1 MEVLLVLATTAA
13 NLLCFVIAVKVVQKV
28 SKGEDIELPE
38 VNPVTLIKER
48 QDKKQAERE
57 QSRIETILQNVE
69 AYDGTGMGQKDVPRG

>member
-13 NLLCFVIAVKVVQKV
+13 NLLCFVLAVKVVQKV
-28 SKGEDIELPE
+28 SKGEDIELPN

-48 QDKKQAERE
+48 QDKKQAEWE